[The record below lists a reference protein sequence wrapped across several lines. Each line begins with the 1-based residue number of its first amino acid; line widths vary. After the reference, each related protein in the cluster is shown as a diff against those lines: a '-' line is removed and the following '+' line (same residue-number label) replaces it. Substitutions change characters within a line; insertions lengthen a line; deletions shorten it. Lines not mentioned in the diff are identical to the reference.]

1 MKNMKEKEMNDNW
14 RVRETRNTTVVRETD
29 EKRKE
34 QASKEEKETAGVG
47 LSGEV
52 EYLNI

>member
-1 MKNMKEKEMNDNW
+1 MTTEG
-14 RVRETRNTTVVRETD
+14 REREARNTTAVRETD